1 MKPSEVEGRLPAG
14 DVPVRITWR
23 DAVITEVRRLDATP
37 GDLPMVAPG
46 LVDLQVNG
54 YGGLDVNSASV
65 TADTVAELS
74 HLLASHG
81 VTTWLPTIVT
91 GPEERILEALR
102 CVARARAADPVVA
115 NAVPAAH
122 VEGPFISDR
131 PGARGVHDP
140 AAVRPIDAD
149 EVARWLRAGPVGVVT
164 VSPHGPD
171 ASEHVRRL
179 RSLGVTVAIGHTHA
193 TPEEVTAAVD
203 AGASLSTHLGNGI
216 PTTVPRHPNIL
227 WRQLADD
234 RLSAGLIADGHHLPC
249 DTLEVMLRAK
259 GLDHAFLVS
268 DSTEVGGRPPGRYRT
283 AVGSVVELGADQ
295 RLSEVGSDMLAG
307 AAATLL
313 DGVRTV
319 WAKTSFGLAGA
330 LTLATA
336 NPARHV
342 PGIRPGTGE
351 LREGAPAD
359 LIVLDDGSAEL
370 ALTGVV
376 QSGRWMRVPRCPTS
390 PGADCG
396 G

>member
-1 MKPSEVEGRLPAG
+1 MKPSEVEGRIPAPAG
-14 DVPVRITWR
+14 EVAVRITWQG
-23 DAVITEVRRLDATP
+23 DVISEVRRLDPAP
-37 GDLPMVAPG
+37 DGLPVVAPG

-54 YGGLDVNSASV
+54 YGGLDVNAASV

-74 HLLASHG
+74 HLLAAHG

-91 GPEERILEALR
+91 APEERILEALR

-115 NAVPAAH
+115 SAVPAAH

-140 AAVRPIDAD
+140 SAVRPMDAG
-149 EVARWLRAGPVGVVT
+149 EVDRWLRAGPVGIVT
-164 VSPHGPD
+164 VSPHGEAAP
-171 ASEHVRRL
+171 EQVRRL
-179 RSLGVTVAIGHTHA
+179 RGLGVTVAIGHTHA
-193 TPEEVTAAVD
+193 TPDEITAAVD

-216 PTTVPRHPNIL
+216 PTTVPRHPNVL

-234 RLSAGLIADGHHLPC
+234 RLSAGLIADGHHLPY

-259 GLDHAFLVS
+259 GIDGAFLVS
-268 DSTEVGGRPPGRYRT
+268 DSTEIGGRPPGRYRT
-283 AVGSVVELGADQ
+283 AVGSVVELGEDQ
-295 RLSEVGSDMLAG
+295 RLSEVGSDLLAG

-319 WAKTSFGLAGA
+319 SERTSFGLAGA
-330 LTLATA
+330 LALATA

-351 LREGAPAD
+351 LRTGGPAD
-359 LIVLDDGSAEL
+359 LIVLDDSRSAGL
-370 ALTGVV
+370 ALAGVV
-376 QSGRWMRVPRCPTS
+376 QAGRWVL
-390 PGADCG
+390 GA
-396 G
+396 